1 MTPVSALQEDQ
12 DQVMSDLSP
21 ELPAD
26 GVGRYVYAVL
36 DTGAAIPEDLE
47 GLDGAPLR
55 TVVCGEVA
63 AVVADIAVE
72 RGPGRRK
79 DLLAHSAVVD
89 ALAAEVVVVPV
100 QFGAVLADD
109 ESVVED
115 FLRPNQDRFLAYLE
129 ALDGRTQLTLQA
141 TYHESSG
148 LAEVVAADPQ
158 IAELRRRTRD
168 LPEDAGYADRVRL
181 GELVSRA
188 MELKR
193 EEDSAVLLD
202 SVLPRV
208 VDHVERP
215 GSGVDH
221 LLDVALLVDDER
233 VGELEQHLESLA
245 EAVHERIRLRLMGP
259 MAPYDFVGGD

>member
-1 MTPVSALQEDQ
+1 
-12 DQVMSDLSP
+12 MSGRPP
-21 ELPAD
+21 EPPAD
-26 GVGRYVYAVL
+26 GVGCYVYAVL
-36 DTGAAIPEDLE
+36 DTGAELPAGLD

-55 TVVCGEVA
+55 TVECGEGA

-72 RGPGRRK
+72 RGPGRRR
-79 DLLAHSAVVD
+79 DLVAHSTVVD
-89 ALAAEVVVVPV
+89 ALSAEVVVVPV

-141 TYHESSG
+141 TYHESAG

-158 IAELRRRTRD
+158 IADLRRRTRD

-181 GELVSRA
+181 GELVAHA
-188 MELKR
+188 MERKR
-193 EEDSAVLLD
+193 EEDAAVLLD

-215 GSGVDH
+215 VGGVDQ
-221 LLDVALLVDDER
+221 LVDVALLVDDER
-233 VGELEQHLESLA
+233 VSELEEHLESLA